1 MSKKY
6 IIALDQ
12 GTTSSRSVLF
22 NEKGHQIGIEQEEF
36 EQLFPKSGWVE
47 HDPQEILN
55 SQLGTF
61 NNLIQNNNIDVTDIA
76 GIGITN
82 QRETTVVWNK
92 ITGES
97 IYNAIAIP

>member
-1 MSKKY
+1 MQKKY

-22 NEKGHQIGIEQEEF
+22 DEIGLQIAIEQQEF
-36 EQLFPKSGWVE
+36 EQVFPHSGWVE
-47 HDPQEILN
+47 HNPQELLD
-55 SQLGTF
+55 SQLATF
-61 NNLIQNNNIDVTDIA
+61 EKLIRNNNIHPKDIA

-92 ITGES
+92 STG
-97 IYNAIAIP
+97 

>member
-47 HDPQEILN
+47 HRPQDILN
-55 SQLGTF
+55 SQLSTF
-61 NNLIQNNNIDVTDIA
+61 KKLIRNNNIDLADIA
-76 GIGITN
+76 AIGITN
-82 QRETTVVWNK
+82 QRETTIVWNK
-92 ITGES
+92 ILHLFVK
-97 IYNAIAIP
+97 I